1 MGPLNNNGKLT
12 NDNFERCQLLQQY
25 LSVFSEL
32 SDSNY
37 ISHIQNFFFTDN
49 TIAGQTLESL
59 HVTSDDVINAISQT
73 NPNSAPGPDGIPTL
87 LLIKCVDELSEPLS
101 ICFN

>member
-1 MGPLNNNGKLT
+1 MGPLINSKGELT
-12 NDNFERCQLLQQY
+12 IDNFEICQLLQQQY
-25 LSVFSEL
+25 LSVFSEP

-37 ISHIQNFFFTDN
+37 ISDIQNFFFTDN

-73 NPNSAPGPDGIPTL
+73 NPNSAPGPDVIPSL
-87 LLIKCVDELSEPLS
+87 LLIKCVE
-101 ICFN
+101 

>member
-1 MGPLNNNGKLT
+1 MGLLINSNGELT
-12 NDNFERCQLLQQY
+12 NDNFEICQLLRQQY
-25 LSVFSEL
+25 LSVFSES

-37 ISHIQNFFFTDN
+37 ISDIQNFFFTDN

-73 NPNSAPGPDGIPTL
+73 NPNSALGPDGIPSYV
-87 LLIKCVDELSEPLS
+87 KVRG
-101 ICFN
+101 